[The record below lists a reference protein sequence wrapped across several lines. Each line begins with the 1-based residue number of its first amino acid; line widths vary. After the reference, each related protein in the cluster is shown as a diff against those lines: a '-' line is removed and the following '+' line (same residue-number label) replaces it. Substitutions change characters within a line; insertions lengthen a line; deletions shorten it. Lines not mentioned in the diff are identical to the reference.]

1 VAPGMAPTLSARL
14 AIAATNRLI
23 GPTAQNVY
31 RTGGLMESASPAALR
46 ALMLQ
51 ELMTRSGSER

>member
-1 VAPGMAPTLSARL
+1 MAPTLAARM
-14 AIAATNRLI
+14 AIAAGNRLI

-31 RTGGLMESASPAALR
+31 RTGGLMESASPTALR

-51 ELMTRSGSER
+51 ELLTRSGGER